1 MPQERYSHEHLV
13 STVGI
18 NILVIDVLDRG
29 AASQATD
36 SGAAALVAPNALNLM
51 VRRRILDR
59 DTFVA
64 VGDLDVVNPDVRAR
78 HVYAVGTADVGATNR
93 KIVHLSVLRVV
104 ENHVELGG
112 WSKMVNVVC
121 AAKIQGMAHSRRRLG
136 RGERTSWK

>member
-36 SGAAALVAPNALNLM
+36 GRAATLVAPDTLNLV
-51 VRRRILDR
+51 VRRRVLDG

-64 VGDLDVVNPDVRAR
+64 VCDLNVVDPIVRACKCQESPSIVVEGKRIHSNPTPNIDTVGTTEVSTTNDRVVNFTIRTILD
-78 HVYAVGTADVGATNR
+78 D
-93 KIVHLSVLRVV
+93 K
-104 ENHVELGG
+104 VEL
-112 WSKMVNVVC
+112 WS
-121 AAKIQGMAHSRRRLG
+121 
-136 RGERTSWK
+136 